1 MSIEE
6 LRNKIAERESE
17 KGKVEAEALTKTTA
31 AESEINS
38 TFDPKISELKGQLSI
53 AQEEVENTQ
62 KLLSEVRTKLG
73 NTKENVKKISN
84 DIKMNEKEK
93 ATALKDKIKEIQ
105 VDKKSK
111 LKYLNVKV
119 KELYTQIKEIEK
131 EQAVQR

>member
-6 LRNKIAERESE
+6 LRTKIAERESE
-17 KGKVEAEALTKTTA
+17 KGKVEAEVLTKTTA

-62 KLLSEVRTKLG
+62 KLLAEVRTKLG
-73 NTKENVKKISN
+73 NAKENAKKISN

-93 ATALKDKIKEIQ
+93 ATVLKNKHREIQ
-105 VDKKSK
+105 ADRKSK
-111 LKYLNVKV
+111 LKYLNIKV

-131 EQAVQR
+131 EQAVK

>member
-6 LRNKIAERESE
+6 LRTKIAERESE
-17 KGKVEAEALTKTTA
+17 KGKVEAEVLTKTTA

-62 KLLSEVRTKLG
+62 KLLDEVRTKLG
-73 NTKENVKKISN
+73 NAKENEKKISN
-84 DIKMNEKEK
+84 DIKMIEKEK
-93 ATALKDKIKEIQ
+93 ATVLKNKHREIQ
-105 VDKKSK
+105 NDRKAK
-111 LKYLNVKV
+111 LKYLNIKV

-131 EQAVQR
+131 EQAVK

>member
-6 LRNKIAERESE
+6 LRTKIAERESE
-17 KGKVEAEALTKTTA
+17 KGKVEAEVLTKTTA

-62 KLLSEVRTKLG
+62 KLLDEVRTKFG
-73 NTKENVKKISN
+73 NAKENVKKISN
-84 DIKMNEKEK
+84 DIKMIEKEK
-93 ATALKDKIKEIQ
+93 ATVLKNKHREIQ
-105 VDKKSK
+105 ADRKSK
-111 LKYLNVKV
+111 LKYLNIKV

-131 EQAVQR
+131 EQAVK

>member
-6 LRNKIAERESE
+6 LRTKIAERESE
-17 KGKVEAEALTKTTA
+17 KGKVEAEVLTKTTA

-62 KLLSEVRTKLG
+62 KLLDEVRTKLG
-73 NTKENVKKISN
+73 NAKENAKKISN

-93 ATALKDKIKEIQ
+93 ATVLKNKHREIQ
-105 VDKKSK
+105 ADRKSK
-111 LKYLNVKV
+111 LKYLNIKV

-131 EQAVQR
+131 EQAVK

>member
-6 LRNKIAERESE
+6 LRTKIAERESE
-17 KGKVEAEALTKTTA
+17 KGKVEAEVLTKTTA

-62 KLLSEVRTKLG
+62 KLLDEVRTKFG
-73 NTKENVKKISN
+73 NAKENVKKISN

-93 ATALKDKIKEIQ
+93 ATVLKNKHREIQ
-105 VDKKSK
+105 ADRKSK
-111 LKYLNVKV
+111 LKYLNIKV

-131 EQAVQR
+131 EQAVK

>member
-6 LRNKIAERESE
+6 LRTKIAERESE
-17 KGKVEAEALTKTTA
+17 KGKVEAEVLTKTTA

-62 KLLSEVRTKLG
+62 KLLDEVRTKLG
-73 NTKENVKKISN
+73 NAKENVKKISN
-84 DIKMNEKEK
+84 DIKMIEKEK
-93 ATALKDKIKEIQ
+93 ATVLKNKHREIQ
-105 VDKKSK
+105 ADRKSK
-111 LKYLNVKV
+111 LKYLNIKV

-131 EQAVQR
+131 EQAVK

>member
-6 LRNKIAERESE
+6 LRTKIAERQSE
-17 KGKVEAEALTKTTA
+17 KGKVEAEVLTKTTA

-62 KLLSEVRTKLG
+62 KLLAEVRTKLG
-73 NTKENVKKISN
+73 NAKENAKKISN

-93 ATALKDKIKEIQ
+93 ATVLKNKHREIQ
-105 VDKKSK
+105 ADRKSK
-111 LKYLNVKV
+111 LKYLNIKV

-131 EQAVQR
+131 EQAVK